1 MVARASSG
9 RRRGPRSEHDPLG
22 LSVPTN
28 GDHRERCRKQ
38 LQGVFRHKGGD
49 FPAWRIST
57 RKLLSH
63 ADERGRGPWRP
74 GACREHELSFAAL
87 HRRDVD
93 VGQHRREL
101 RGLERRRAGE
111 GGLDGLTRSRCFRSP
126 RRPGACPACRACPWP
141 WRPVPVKLERPL
153 RPGLARGLAPC
164 RTGIIDSSKWCLSC
178 QTHSVAAGKVDVSM
192 GAMVA
197 RASPW
202 TSTGASMK
210 RLPTLECLSRRTSN
224 AWNEGQAMNVD
235 VGHGG
240 RGPVDVRTKVIAK
253 P

>member
-1 MVARASSG
+1 MAVSTVLPSKSLHRPGGRSGRELHRGARA
-9 RRRGPRSEHDPLG
+9 
-22 LSVPTN
+22 
-28 GDHRERCRKQ
+28 
-38 LQGVFRHKGGD
+38 
-49 FPAWRIST
+49 
-57 RKLLSH
+57 
-63 ADERGRGPWRP
+63 
-74 GACREHELSFAAL
+74 
-87 HRRDVD
+87 
-93 VGQHRREL
+93 RREAWPWAMA
-101 RGLERRRAGE
+101 AGP
-111 GGLDGLTRSRCFRSP
+111 GLDGLTRSRCFRSP